1 MVIFVQY
8 KAPTF
13 DRTRYCEFA
22 MEEKLDLAR
31 VHNKIAEAH
40 FFLYQMNEQERR
52 LIGDRQPFDYYLSAF
67 LNAGRTVDYRLRHE
81 QPATYPAWRTA
92 WDAGLTPQEKALIKF
107 MVDDRNDEVHESG
120 SSRSVAE
127 ESVPLPMGTYR
138 TADGIFNLDGGPPGM
153 PPVVAYRPTFNFTI
167 DGVERRATEACA
179 AYLALLQ
186 RMVTRFEAD
195 HP

>member
-1 MVIFVQY
+1 VVIFVQY

-40 FFLYQMNEQERR
+40 FFLYQVNEQERR
-52 LIGDRQPFDYYLSAF
+52 LIGDRQ
-67 LNAGRTVDYRLRHE
+67 
-81 QPATYPAWRTA
+81 
-92 WDAGLTPQEKALIKF
+92 DAGLTPQEKALIKF